1 MKIYRENAG
10 LRIRSML
17 RSDAETFVKVLRSYG
32 REGRAETYLE
42 YFAEQ
47 EEGTRNVYVAEQQGE
62 IAGYCTLI
70 PVPRSGPWKGGD
82 KPEISDLRVFNEY
95 QGMGI
100 GDTILSVVE
109 EDAAKLADEVTLA
122 VGLHHGY
129 GSAQRLYIKRGYVP
143 DGSGVWYDSRV
154 LEQNDD
160 CCNDDS
166 LKLYLSKRLSPRQ
179 MEEPGCGAAAR
190 VTVLGMPD
198 SGEILTLQRAAY
210 AMEAVVHDDVG
221 LPPLTQSLDELRDEL
236 ADPQVTA
243 LGVRREGRL
252 IGAVR
257 LRRSGDVMELC
268 CLVVAPDLQGQG
280 IGTRLLRE
288 AEAALPGIRE
298 IRLLTGEHNSANIR
312 LYTRMGYQETG
323 RTPVGHYELVNFTKR
338 MTHNIR
344 HGSHHVKRED
354 RVGDWE
360 LRPPTHDD
368 APSVLEA
375 FLGDPEMKRQGSV
388 TDLASAER
396 YIARLTSKGHES
408 LVAADAEG
416 VFAMV
421 AASLDE
427 QNLSAWV
434 FYWSHPR
441 ARRRGI
447 TSHLVREF
455 ANRLLDEKGM
465 RRLELGYR
473 VNNLGSAMVAER
485 AGFLVE
491 GVAREKFLIDG
502 EAYDVIMA
510 TRLPSDPWPED

>member
-1 MKIYRENAG
+1 MKIYLENAG
-10 LRIRSML
+10 FRIRSML
-17 RSDAETFVKVLRSYG
+17 KSDAEAFVETLRSYG
-32 REGRAETYLE
+32 RECGAETYSG
-42 YFAEQ
+42 YFTEQ
-47 EEGTRNVYVAEQQGE
+47 EEGARNVYVAEQRGE

-70 PVPRSGPWKGGD
+70 LIPRSGPWKGDG
-82 KPEISDLRVFNEY
+82 KPEISDLRVFNEH
-95 QGMGI
+95 QEMDVGGA
-100 GDTILSVVE
+100 ILNVVE

-122 VGLHHGY
+122 VGLHPGH
-129 GSAQRLYIKRGYVP
+129 GSAQRLYVKRGYVP
-143 DGSGVWYDSRV
+143 DGSGVWYGSRV
-154 LEQNDD
+154 LEQYQE

-166 LKLYLSKRLSPRQ
+166 LKLYMSKRLSPQ
-179 MEEPGCGAAAR
+179 QAEEPVCGAQDR
-190 VTVLGMPD
+190 VTALGVPD
-198 SGEILTLQRAAY
+198 SGEMLTLQRAAY
-210 AMEAVVHDDVG
+210 AMEAVIHDDVG

-243 LGVRREGRL
+243 LGIRREGRL

-257 LRRSGDVMELC
+257 LRRSGDVMELG

-288 AEAALPGIRE
+288 AEAALPDIRE
-298 IRLLTGEHNSANIR
+298 IRLFTGEHNSANIR
-312 LYTRMGYQETG
+312 LCTHMGYRETS

-354 RVGDWE
+354 QVGDWE
-360 LRPPTHDD
+360 LRPLARDD

-375 FLGDPEMKRQGSV
+375 FLSDPEMRRQSDV
-388 TDLASAER
+388 ADLAGAER

-408 LVAADAEG
+408 LVAADAG
-416 VFAMV
+416 GAFAMV

-473 VNNLGSAMVAER
+473 ANNLGSAKVAQR
-485 AGFLVE
+485 AGFLIE
-491 GVAREKFLIDG
+491 GVAREKLLIDG